1 MATVIKVKRNETAS
15 TPPGT
20 SDLEVGEIAINT
32 ADQKLFIK
40 DSSNAIKEIGG
51 AVGVTL
57 HDVTTTNN
65 STSNDIHLDGSNIVF
80 EGSTPDAAETTLTA
94 ADPDVDR
101 TITLPNSNG
110 TLATDGDILAFSV
123 VFGG

>member
-20 SDLEVGEIAINT
+20 GDLVVGEIAINT

-40 DSSNAIKEIGG
+40 DSTNTIKEIGG
-51 AVGVTL
+51 GVGVTL
-57 HDVTTTNN
+57 HNVTTANN

-80 EGSTPDAAETTLTA
+80 EGSTADAAELTLTVE
-94 ADPDVDR
+94 DPDVDR
-101 TITLPNSNG
+101 TLTLPNSTG
-110 TLATDGDILAFSV
+110 ILATDGDVLAFSV

>member
-1 MATVIKVKRNETAS
+1 MAVIKVKRNETAS

-20 SDLEVGEIAINT
+20 GDLEVGEIAINT

-40 DSSNAIKEIGG
+40 DSSNTVKEIGG

-57 HDVTTTNN
+57 HDVRQANN
-65 STSNDIHLDGSNIVF
+65 STSNNIHLDGSSLVF
-80 EGSTPDAAETTLTA
+80 EGSTADAAELTLTA

-101 TITLPNSNG
+101 TLTLPNG
-110 TLATDGDILAFSV
+110 RVLKVLEKK
-123 VFGG
+123 